1 MNDLIDDLLKF
12 QSVLNYNNKNVTF
25 FGSARFDD
33 DNEYC
38 KMAYELAFKLGELGF
53 AVLTGGGDGI
63 MRAANKGAYDS
74 GKSPSIALNVRLPF
88 EQETN
93 PYTTAKYLFS
103 NLNPRKFAL
112 TDSSVAFVVFPGGF
126 GTLDELFE
134 ILVLAQIGSKNVKIY
149 LVGTKFWRELDEFIK
164 ITLVAQ
170 KTISENDVNLYKI
183 TDDIELITSEILNIY
198 NSDI

>member
-1 MNDLIDDLLKF
+1 MSSDLIDDLLKF
-12 QSVLNYNNKNVTF
+12 QSILNYKNKNVTF

-33 DNEYC
+33 DNAYC
-38 KMAYELAFKLGELGF
+38 KMAYDLAFRLGELGF

-63 MRAANKGAYDS
+63 MRAANKGAFES

-93 PYTTAKYLFS
+93 PYVTAKYLFS
-103 NLNPRKFAL
+103 NLSPRKFAL

-134 ILVLAQIGSKNVKIY
+134 ILVLAQIGSKKVKIY
-149 LVGTKFWRELDEFIK
+149 LVGTKFWQGLDEFIK
-164 ITLVAQ
+164 TTLVTQ
-170 KTISENDVNLYKI
+170 KTISQKDVDLYKI
-183 TDDIELITSEILNIY
+183 TDDIELIVSEILHI
-198 NSDI
+198 